1 MQSAPGISTGR
12 GRTTIHAVASL
23 AGVSPST
30 VSRALNSPEL
40 VKAATRQRVLATAE
54 QLGYQPNRAARSL
67 VLGRTAC
74 LGLIVPDIAN
84 PFFTPFI
91 KAVQSY
97 TRAEDYALFLADTD
111 EDQGTEVT
119 LANAMARQVDG
130 LILCSPRMS
139 NSQLRAVA
147 ELTSIVVAHR
157 LSRSV
162 PSVAMESGTGIR
174 QAVSHVHGLGHRRCA
189 YLAGPRASW
198 SDQQKRKA
206 YEAACAKH
214 GIELTVLGPYE
225 PRFPGGYRAAD
236 DALAADVTAVFAY
249 NDLVALG
256 VLSRL
261 GDRGVV
267 VPDEM
272 SVIGFDDIAM
282 ASMSSPPLTTVAV
295 PITTVAA
302 ASASMLLASL
312 VGGSSPRRPAPR
324 ELETSLVIRSTTA
337 PTSAAAAGA

>member
-12 GRTTIHAVASL
+12 ARTTIHAVASL

-84 PFFTPFI
+84 PFFAASI
-91 KAVQSY
+91 KAVQAY
-97 TRAEDYALFLADTD
+97 TRSEDYALFLADTD
-111 EDQGTEVT
+111 EDAETEVT
-119 LANAMARQVDG
+119 LVHAMAKQVDG
-130 LILCSPRMS
+130 LVLCSPRMS
-139 NSQLRAVA
+139 NGQLRDVA

-157 LSRSV
+157 LTRTV
-162 PSVAMESGTGIR
+162 PSVAIEVGTGIR
-174 QAVSHVHGLGHRRCA
+174 QAVSHVRALGHRRCA

-198 SDQQKRKA
+198 SNGQKQKA
-206 YEAACAKH
+206 YQAACAKH
-214 GIELTVLGPYE
+214 DIELVLIGPNE
-225 PRFPGGYRAAD
+225 PWFTGGYRAAD
-236 DALAADVTAVFAY
+236 EAVAAGVTGIFAF
-249 NDLVALG
+249 NDLMALG

-261 GDRGVV
+261 GDRGIS
-267 VPDEM
+267 VPGDI

-282 ASMSSPPLTTVAV
+282 AAMASPSLTTVAA
-295 PITTVAA
+295 PITTVAK

-312 VGGSSPRRPAPR
+312 AGGSPRRPAPR

-337 PTSAAAAGA
+337 PAPA

>member
-1 MQSAPGISTGR
+1 MQTGPGVNTGR

-40 VKAATRQRVLATAE
+40 VKAATRQRVLDTAE

-91 KAVQSY
+91 KAVQSR

-111 EDQGTEVT
+111 EDPATEVA
-119 LANAMARQVDG
+119 LVHAMAKQVDG

-139 NSQLRAVA
+139 NNQLRSVS

-157 LSRSV
+157 LSRSAA
-162 PSVAMESGTGIR
+162 SVAMECGAGIH
-174 QAVSHVHGLGHRRCA
+174 QAVTHVRALGHRRAA
-189 YLAGPRASW
+189 YLAGPRGSW
-198 SDQQKRKA
+198 SDQQKRRA

-214 GIELTVLGPYE
+214 GIDVTVLGPFE

-236 DALAADVTAVFAY
+236 EALAAGVTAVFAY

-256 VLSRL
+256 VMSRL
-261 GDRGVV
+261 GDRGIG

-272 SVIGFDDIAM
+272 SVLGFDDIAM
-282 ASMSSPPLTTVAV
+282 AAMSSPPLTTVAM
-295 PITTVAA
+295 PIATVAR
-302 ASASMLLASL
+302 ASASMLLTL
-312 VGGSSPRRPAPR
+312 VGGGSPRRPALR

-337 PTSAAAAGA
+337 PVPA